1 MDDKLGKVVLFHIML
16 FWWSQFS
23 GALCPHELKWAHYSG
38 FEQDNSCVVYLS
50 LDIEENLAFDDLEK
64 SCQTKFGPS
73 AVFTDSLGGDF
84 KKRLVLPG
92 KILRILGRSAN
103 DVTVLWANFEGATF
117 AKRQFTFHD
126 GNMNELVPPM
136 CVVREENIFK
146 YFDCS
151 SLSKQYTNDT
161 YYGCRIDKLDNCEP
175 EEQGC
180 KCKDGYEGDF
190 CASAT
195 GTCGPNVCK
204 NNGYCIPQPNGY
216 TCLCPDGLTG
226 KNCENDY
233 LNECGGVD
241 CNGRGTCKDLAN
253 DFKCQC
259 TSPYYGIMCEFMEE
273 SGASAIGKGDF
284 VESLLFPLE
293 LVIFLWYA
301 LN

>member
-1 MDDKLGKVVLFHIML
+1 MLHDDPFLPTDSPTNIPPHQPVIHNHGDSSFRWLCRQ
-16 FWWSQFS
+16 S
-23 GALCPHELKWAHYSG
+23 ALACAIRNRPIEECLSEPTSISRRDLKATDQRVRAKPTTRHYSTS
-38 FEQDNSCVVYLS
+38 D
-50 LDIEENLAFDDLEK
+50 
-64 SCQTKFGPS
+64 
-73 AVFTDSLGGDF
+73 
-84 KKRLVLPG
+84 
-92 KILRILGRSAN
+92 
-103 DVTVLWANFEGATF
+103 
-117 AKRQFTFHD
+117 
-126 GNMNELVPPM
+126 
-136 CVVREENIFK
+136 
-146 YFDCS
+146 
-151 SLSKQYTNDT
+151 
-161 YYGCRIDKLDNCEP
+161 DKLDNCEP

-190 CASAT
+190 CARAT

-259 TSPYYGIMCEFMEE
+259 TTPYYGIMCEFMEE